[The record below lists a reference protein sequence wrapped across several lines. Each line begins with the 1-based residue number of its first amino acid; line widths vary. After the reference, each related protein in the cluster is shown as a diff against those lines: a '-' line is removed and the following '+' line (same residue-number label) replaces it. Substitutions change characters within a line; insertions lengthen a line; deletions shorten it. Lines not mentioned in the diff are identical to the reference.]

1 MEFLSLISESK
12 LKQVLKEGA
21 ESAGISLLL
30 YDKFGEL
37 IMQYPPE
44 SQQASEAK
52 ISAQIDSDLIFSEP
66 VMQRDQIIA
75 RLDAT
80 LSHDEEYIKNI
91 ARITKLRI
99 EDLIA
104 FNSELES
111 LSIELIHNYDEL
123 DLLYTSSAMLA
134 GISDIEQASSKII
147 ENAINVIKADYGS
160 VLLAEEDKEELYFAY
175 TYGKLNLPERIK
187 FGQGVCGLVALE
199 RNPMLIE
206 NLENLPAQNGE
217 PLLFMPPLIA
227 CPMIVK
233 GKLVGVITLTRESP
247 GNVFTAMDLKLLDA
261 LASQAA
267 VAFMNVKLFN
277 DLLDS
282 NQQLRDTLELLQK
295 SQERLIEAQ
304 RLSAMG
310 QLVASVAH
318 DINNPLTSIIG
329 YAELLLMDNKTDSQ
343 LGDRLEIIRKEA
355 ERAAG
360 IVRNLNTF
368 AKKCVR
374 EQELVNIN
382 YIIQELLRITG
393 KKFEEKQIQI
403 ITHLDPSLP
412 ETIADPGQIQQVFM
426 NLLMNAKE
434 AVDDRG
440 TIEIKTEVLDD
451 RLSTKRNI
459 RFSISDNGH
468 GIPKD
473 IQSRI
478 FEPFFTTKD
487 EVKGT
492 GLGLSICHGI
502 VKTHEGR
509 IYVESEVGKGTTFF
523 VELPIVRQ
531 YIKPKSKFPQ
541 NQSILPPKVTGEEIL
556 IIDDELFVQDLLK
569 DILSGEGYSVD
580 TASNGEEALRKLEQR
595 QYDLLMVDIIM
606 PKINGIEF
614 YNRIRKE
621 SPDGELKDKVI
632 FITGDTLRD
641 ETELF
646 FEQNEVNCISKP
658 FSQAD
663 LCKKVNE
670 MLVSQRA

>member
-21 ESAGISLLL
+21 ENAGISLLL

-318 DINNPLTSIIG
+318 DINNPLTSVIG
-329 YAELLLMDNKTDSQ
+329 YTELLLMDNKTDSQ